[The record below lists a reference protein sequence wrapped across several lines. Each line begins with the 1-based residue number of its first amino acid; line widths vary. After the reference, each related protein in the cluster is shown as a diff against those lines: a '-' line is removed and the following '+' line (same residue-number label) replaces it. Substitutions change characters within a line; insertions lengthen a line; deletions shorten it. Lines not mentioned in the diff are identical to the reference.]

1 MLTRQR
7 KKRNCVP
14 VLILIAL
21 TLLLTSCQSSPVE
34 VEPIPIEIEW
44 PYPPDPTG
52 IVWMKDGIAYMPLEY
67 WLQLAEYVVDVERVR
82 RTYETLEK

>member
-1 MLTRQR
+1 MRRQR
-7 KKRNCVP
+7 KKRSCVP
-14 VLILIAL
+14 VLILISL
-21 TLLLTSCQSSPVE
+21 TLLLASCQSSPVE

-44 PYPPDPTG
+44 PYPPDPVG
-52 IVWMKDGIAYMPLEY
+52 QVQMRDGIIYMPLEY